1 MQLSLTARQRLA
13 HFFVSVAELEGQV
26 EELRTA
32 LAHSPVF
39 AAHKAFAALD
49 PLGNGFLT
57 SGDLQR
63 YLRNHGIAVTDSEAY
78 NLLRRLDTNAD
89 GKVSFPEDN
98 DGRLKYLEFVEA
110 VLPSNYPSSRSF
122 TDSLAAVR
130 RFTRFERLAVLRLVG
145 HPSGLMFELQRLQE
159 TPLCVCPLETSS
171 IGLCSHSA
179 ALRGSS
185 SRLARSPK
193 CSTLRSSSSNSSLL
207 RRQVLQPRRGCS
219 CSGTLRSCWTRSCS
233 SSGSDDSLLPCGAG
247 SAKATSRFVASECE
261 VAGVLNSQID
271 NERRLECL
279 REKLALKSDFNLLQF
294 WGLFDTEGR
303 GYATAWH
310 VQNAFNAV
318 GLNISLTQARLFA
331 GKLNSDSE
339 PRLRY
344 ADMAKA
350 FLPTKARY
358 AEAMINRTSNGSHKC
373 PAPLTHLAPETLDIV
388 AAIFD
393 LTLASEEQAEL
404 SRHRLCL
411 KDLSAAFHE
420 LDKNGDGYITAA
432 EFSSSLMAHGFC
444 PSEAEL
450 NALVS
455 RYDKNGDSK
464 VSYAE
469 FVNEIGRTRCP
480 VGCCRLICL
489 CR

>member
-1 MQLSLTARQRLA
+1 M
-13 HFFVSVAELEGQV
+13 
-26 EELRTA
+26 
-32 LAHSPVF
+32 
-39 AAHKAFAALD
+39 K
-49 PLGNGFLT
+49 
-57 SGDLQR
+57 
-63 YLRNHGIAVTDSEAY
+63 
-78 NLLRRLDTNAD
+78 
-89 GKVSFPEDN
+89 
-98 DGRLKYLEFVEA
+98 
-110 VLPSNYPSSRSF
+110 RS
-122 TDSLAAVR
+122 
-130 RFTRFERLAVLRLVG
+130 
-145 HPSGLMFELQRLQE
+145 
-159 TPLCVCPLETSS
+159 
-171 IGLCSHSA
+171 
-179 ALRGSS
+179 
-185 SRLARSPK
+185 
-193 CSTLRSSSSNSSLL
+193 
-207 RRQVLQPRRGCS
+207 
-219 CSGTLRSCWTRSCS
+219 
-233 SSGSDDSLLPCGAG
+233 
-247 SAKATSRFVASECE
+247 SRFVASECE

-271 NERRLECL
+271 TERRLECL

-303 GYATAWH
+303 GYATATH
-310 VQNAFNAV
+310 VQDAFNAL

-373 PAPLTHLAPETLDIV
+373 PAPLTHLAPETLEII

-393 LTLASEEQAEL
+393 LTLAGKSVYIFATQSEEQAEL

-411 KDLSAAFHE
+411 KDLSAAFRDF
-420 LDKNGDGYITAA
+420 DKNGDGYITAA
-432 EFSSSLMAHGFC
+432 EFSASLMAHGFC

-450 NALVS
+450 NALVN

-480 VGCCRLICL
+480 VGCCRLVCL
-489 CR
+489 CH